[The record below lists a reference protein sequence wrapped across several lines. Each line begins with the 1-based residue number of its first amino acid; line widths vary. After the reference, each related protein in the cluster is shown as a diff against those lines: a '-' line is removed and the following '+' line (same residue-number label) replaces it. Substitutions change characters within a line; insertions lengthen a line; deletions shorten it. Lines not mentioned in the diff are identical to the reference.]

1 MAQGNWKGAS
11 TGGGLTLGTEQ
22 ATTSGTVIDFTG
34 IPAGVNEVLASC
46 IGVSTNGSAA
56 FILRIGAAGGIE
68 TTGYNSVAGFADLV
82 GGPAAS
88 TVGFNLVPSSG
99 GAGLAHSF
107 QIRLVREN
115 GNKWMATSIGHWN
128 SSPVVCHF
136 SSGQKTLS
144 GELDRIRLT
153 TTNGTDVFDAG
164 VMNIAYL

>member
-88 TVGFNLVPSSG
+88 TVGRVTFDTRRLSASARYSA
-99 GAGLAHSF
+99 AGSAPL
-107 QIRLVREN
+107 RCV
-115 GNKWMATSIGHWN
+115 KWMATSI
-128 SSPVVCHF
+128 
-136 SSGQKTLS
+136 
-144 GELDRIRLT
+144 
-153 TTNGTDVFDAG
+153 
-164 VMNIAYL
+164 